1 MLPVERPDEHDT
13 IAQGGQTD
21 MEINT
26 RRVKDVVVA
35 DLVGRLDSQ
44 TCGPTS
50 TELNRIVQAGDR
62 KVLLNL
68 ARLEY
73 ISSAGLRAIHVAAKL
88 LKGHLGTLK
97 ICQANPMVK
106 EVLDI
111 TGIGHLL
118 DHHTTEADALKAF
131 V

>member
-1 MLPVERPDEHDT
+1 
-13 IAQGGQTD
+13 
-21 MEINT
+21 MEIHT

-35 DLVGRLDSQ
+35 DLIGRLESR
-44 TCGPTS
+44 TSGPAS
-50 TELNRIVQAGDR
+50 TELNRIAQAGDR
-62 KVLLNL
+62 KVLLNV
-68 ARLEY
+68 AGLEY

>member
-1 MLPVERPDEHDT
+1 
-13 IAQGGQTD
+13 
-21 MEINT
+21 MEVNT

-35 DLVGRLDSQ
+35 DLIGRLDSR
-44 TCGPTS
+44 TCGPAS

-68 ARLEY
+68 AGIEY

-88 LKGHLGTLK
+88 LKGHGGTLK

-106 EVLDI
+106 EVLDV

-118 DHHTTEADALKAF
+118 DHYTTEADALEAF
-131 V
+131 L

>member
-1 MLPVERPDEHDT
+1 
-13 IAQGGQTD
+13 

-26 RRVKDVVVA
+26 RRTKDVVVA
-35 DLVGRLDSQ
+35 DLIGRLDSQ
-44 TCGPTS
+44 TCGPAS
-50 TELNRIVQAGDR
+50 TELNRIVQAGDP

-88 LKGHLGTLK
+88 LKGHHGTLK

>member
-1 MLPVERPDEHDT
+1 
-13 IAQGGQTD
+13 

-26 RRVKDVVVA
+26 RQVKDVVVA
-35 DLVGRLDSQ
+35 DLIGRLDSR
-44 TCGPTS
+44 TCGPAS

-68 ARLEY
+68 AGIEY
-73 ISSAGLRAIHVAAKL
+73 MSSAGLRAIHVAAKL
-88 LKGHLGTLK
+88 LKSHGGALK
-97 ICQANPMVK
+97 ICQAQPMVK
-106 EVLDI
+106 EVLDV

-118 DHHTTEADALKAF
+118 DHHTTEADALEAF

>member
-1 MLPVERPDEHDT
+1 
-13 IAQGGQTD
+13 

-35 DLVGRLDSQ
+35 DLIGRLDSQ
-44 TCGPTS
+44 TCGPAS
-50 TELNRIVQAGDR
+50 TVLNPIVQAGDR

-68 ARLEY
+68 AGIEY
-73 ISSAGLRAIHVAAKL
+73 LSSAGLRAIHVAAKL
-88 LKGHLGTLK
+88 LKSHHGTLK

-118 DHHTTEADALKAF
+118 DHHTTEAEALKAF

>member
-1 MLPVERPDEHDT
+1 
-13 IAQGGQTD
+13 

-35 DLVGRLDSQ
+35 DLIGRLDSR
-44 TCGPTS
+44 TCGPAS

-68 ARLEY
+68 AGLEY

-88 LKGHLGTLK
+88 MQGHGGMLK
-97 ICQANPMVK
+97 ICQANPTVK
-106 EVLDI
+106 QVMEV
-111 TGIGHLL
+111 TGISSLLHL
-118 DHHTTEADALKAF
+118 HPTEADALDSF